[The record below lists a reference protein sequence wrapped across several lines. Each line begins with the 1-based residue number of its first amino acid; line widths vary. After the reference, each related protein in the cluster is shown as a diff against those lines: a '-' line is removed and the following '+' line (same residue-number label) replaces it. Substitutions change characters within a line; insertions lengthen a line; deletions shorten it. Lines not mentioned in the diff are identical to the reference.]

1 MANPTLWNANG
12 YNSLLYMKLQEKGK
26 LANTVM
32 QNLSGFGGAE
42 FIFADSQ
49 GPRDATEI
57 TSRLGNTQWQEPDTY
72 RRRIGK
78 RSFEFTTLLDKFE
91 KLDRLSDPTSGEFKN
106 AVMALGRVTDK
117 LIIDNMR
124 GNVYTG
130 ESSNATALGAGQ
142 KIAHGSAGITVAK
155 LIEINEKFNE
165 ANVDPDE
172 KRYLIIGPKQ
182 LSDMLNI
189 DKLTSADFAAVKAL
203 VQGQVDSFMGFNFIV
218 SNQLVLTSTT
228 RYCLAYVESAFE
240 LVIDQDMNTTSDRL
254 PERRNAIGVQTQY
267 SLGGTRIE
275 DEKVIEVACT
285 ES

>member
-26 LANTVM
+26 LISTVS
-32 QNLSGFGGAE
+32 QNLDGFGGAE
-42 FIFADSQ
+42 FTFADQQ
-49 GPRDATEI
+49 GPREATEI
-57 TSRLGNTQWQEPDTY
+57 TSRLGNTQWQEPDAY

-106 AVMALGRVTDK
+106 ATMALGRVSDK

-124 GNVYTG
+124 GDAYLG
-130 ESSNATALGAGQ
+130 ENSTATALPSAQ
-142 KIAHGSAGITVAK
+142 KIAHGSAGITIAK
-155 LIEINEKFNE
+155 LVEVNEKFNE

-172 KRYLIIGPKQ
+172 KKYMVIGPKQ
-182 LSDMLNI
+182 LSDMLVI
-189 DKLTSADFAAVKAL
+189 EQLTSADYAAVKAL
-203 VQGQVDSFMGFNFIV
+203 VQGKVDNFMGFTFIV
-218 SNQLVLTSTT
+218 SNQLVVASNI

-240 LVIDQDMNTTSDRL
+240 LVIDQAMVTTSDRL

-267 SLGGTRIE
+267 SLGGTRTE
-275 DEKVIEVACT
+275 EEKAVEVACD